1 MFDIG
6 WTELLLVAI
15 LAIVLFR
22 PSDLPQIMR
31 KLGQWA
37 GKLRRF
43 VHDMQSQ
50 FRSAMDE
57 ADLGDVNSAFDEVRK
72 LRELSPR
79 HQLAKALQDKGIST
93 EKPIMTAKSK
103 DTDV

>member
-43 VHDMQSQ
+43 IHEMQSQ

-57 ADLGDVNSAFDEVRK
+57 ADLGDVNTAFDEVRK

-79 HQLAKALQDKGIST
+79 HQLAKALKDNDSAGDK
-93 EKPIMTAKSK
+93 PAMTAKPGKS
-103 DTDV
+103 DV